1 MSEEASCLEAKGE
14 ESRHQSSDPHCEVS
28 EAPSVKAPKEAALAS
43 SSVLSGRCS
52 SQMLRAKELILN
64 KHS

>member
-1 MSEEASCLEAKGE
+1 MVIKAIKAVILTDKY
-14 ESRHQSSDPHCEVS
+14 RP
-28 EAPSVKAPKEAALAS
+28 PSVKAPKEAALAS

-52 SQMLRAKELILN
+52 SQMLRAKELIVN